1 MTGCS
6 LDTHPVYFRYRIML
20 SVIINH
26 SSSSSSTSSALNCPK
41 SSEESFS
48 WDNVE
53 TPPIAYSLN
62 RILGEGV
69 SSIVYEAT
77 HAIHGVCAVKVMR
90 DDYNDFAQEE
100 IALLRKVQGHTNMIK
115 VFDTW
120 ECDGVWHIAMEK
132 LEGSLSDVI
141 DTMDDHAVYDFAKQ
155 LTSSIMFLH
164 HVGIVHFDLKPHNMG
179 YTFGPNGIIYKI
191 LDFGLS
197 ELMSVVETD
206 EFKDALDSG
215 DIKKVSLWYRPIE
228 ALTQPTIMNEKT
240 DVWSI
245 GCILYELLTGAP
257 LFDELYEERP
267 IEYNLKV
274 YEDGIK
280 SVHQL
285 FSNKSKQVRHLAQLI
300 LECLEYDPETRLG
313 AGLAWWNLV
322 MN

>member
-1 MTGCS
+1 
-6 LDTHPVYFRYRIML
+6 
-20 SVIINH
+20 
-26 SSSSSSTSSALNCPK
+26 
-41 SSEESFS
+41 
-48 WDNVE
+48 
-53 TPPIAYSLN
+53 
-62 RILGEGV
+62 
-69 SSIVYEAT
+69 
-77 HAIHGVCAVKVMR
+77 
-90 DDYNDFAQEE
+90 
-100 IALLRKVQGHTNMIK
+100 
-115 VFDTW
+115 
-120 ECDGVWHIAMEK
+120 
-132 LEGSLSDVI
+132 
-141 DTMDDHAVYDFAKQ
+141 
-155 LTSSIMFLH
+155 
-164 HVGIVHFDLKPHNMG
+164 
-179 YTFGPNGIIYKI
+179 
-191 LDFGLS
+191 
-197 ELMSVVETD
+197 MSVVETD

-228 ALTQPTIMNEKT
+228 AFTQPTIMNEKT

-280 SVHQL
+280 SVQQL